1 MELSRGNS
9 SELLLKQGFESLLHS
24 KITITN
30 MEGTNKILKT
40 FRRDDMVSLLSEANN
55 MGLTKDDIVDIVIQG
70 KSLYLV
76 YMG

>member
-1 MELSRGNS
+1 
-9 SELLLKQGFESLLHS
+9 
-24 KITITN
+24 

-70 KSLYLV
+70 KSFYLV